1 MARGKSIPSLREFG
15 IAYPELALI
24 GTHHR
29 HSNSLSK
36 FYELQDFFSDFFIV
50 AGKHREA
57 EFADKIEASIF
68 SPITGRVRFLSYEKV
83 AAMHSTLRQQASL
96 RW

>member
-1 MARGKSIPSLREFG
+1 MPSKFFTKFASKEPIHYFL
-15 IAYPELALI
+15 
-24 GTHHR
+24 T
-29 HSNSLSK
+29 K

-68 SPITGRVRFLSYEKV
+68 SPITGRVRFLSYDKV